1 MGGRTLRVLAI
12 GAHPDDLELQCAGT
26 LARYALRGDHVTMAV
41 VMSGDCGSSTLPK
54 EEIAAI
60 RGKEARASAAVLGAD
75 FLAMSHYSDGFLF
88 STEQTRLDFLNVI
101 RQARPDVI
109 LTHSPNDYHVDHR
122 AVAQIVT
129 DVRIMITVPNIKTE
143 APPYNLL
150 PEIYF
155 FDTMA
160 GIDFVPQYYV
170 DITSTFDM
178 KKKMLSCH
186 KSQSSWLAAQYE
198 MTYLE
203 FIDCVGRFRGLQCGT
218 QYAECFQVSPTWP
231 TQAKGVLLP

>member
-1 MGGRTLRVLAI
+1 LRVLAI

-26 LARYALRGDHVTMAV
+26 LAKYALRGDHVTMAV
-41 VMSGDCGSSTLPK
+41 AMSGDCGSATLPK

-60 RGKEARASAAVLGAD
+60 RGQEARASAAVLGAE
-75 FLAMSHYSDGFLF
+75 FLVMHHYSDGFLF

-109 LTHSPNDYHVDHR
+109 LTHSPNDYHPDHR
-122 AVAQIVT
+122 MASQIVC

-143 APPYNLL
+143 SPPCDKL

-160 GIDFVPQYYV
+160 GIDFVPQHYV
-170 DITSTFDM
+170 DITGTFDV

-186 KSQSSWLAAQYE
+186 KSQSSWLEDQYK
-198 MTYLE
+198 MTYLD
-203 FIDCVGRFRGLQCGT
+203 FIDCVGRFRGLQCGV

-231 TQAKGVLLP
+231 KQAKSILLP

>member
-1 MGGRTLRVLAI
+1 MRVLAI

-26 LARYALRGDHVTMAV
+26 LAKYALRGDHVTMAV
-41 VMSGDCGSSTLPK
+41 VMSGDCGSATLPK

-60 RGKEARASAAVLGAD
+60 RGEEARASAAMIGAE
-75 FLAMSHYSDGFLF
+75 FLSMGRYSDGFLF

-101 RQARPDVI
+101 RLARPDVI
-109 LTHSPNDYHVDHR
+109 LTHAPNDYHPDHR
-122 AVAQIVT
+122 IVSQIVC

-143 APPYNLL
+143 AAPYDIL

-160 GIDFVPQYYV
+160 GIDFVPQHYV
-170 DITSTFDM
+170 DITTTFDV
-178 KKKMLSCH
+178 KRKMLACH
-186 KSQSSWLAAQYE
+186 RSQSSWLEEQYK
-198 MTYLE
+198 MTYLD
-203 FIDCVGRFRGLQCGT
+203 FIDCVGRFRGLQCGV

-231 TQAKGVLLP
+231 KRATGILLP

>member
-1 MGGRTLRVLAI
+1 MRVLAI
-12 GAHPDDLELQCAGT
+12 GSHPDDLELQCAGT

-54 EEIAAI
+54 EQIAAI
-60 RGKEARASAAVLGAD
+60 RGEEARASAAVLGAE
-75 FLAMSHYSDGFLF
+75 FLHMHHYSDGFLF
-88 STEQTRLDFLNVI
+88 STEQARLDFLNVI

-109 LTHSPNDYHVDHR
+109 LTHSPADYHPDHR
-122 AVAQIVT
+122 MTAQIVC

-143 APPYNLL
+143 APPTDIV

-160 GIDFVPQYYV
+160 GIDFVPQHYV
-170 DITSTFDM
+170 DITSTFDV

-186 KSQSSWLAAQYE
+186 QSQSSWLEDQYK
-198 MTYLE
+198 MTYLD
-203 FIDCVGRFRGLQCGT
+203 FIDCVGRFRGLQCGA
-218 QYAECFQVSPTWP
+218 QYAECFQLSMTWP
-231 TQAKGVLLP
+231 KRANSILLP